1 MLFLMKVEMFS
12 RSKILW
18 FGLRW
23 TD

>member
-12 RSKILW
+12 RSKILC